1 MSRKVRTWS
10 SVFFVFFVRE
20 FVVSFF
26 YSSSLLIFTHISS
39 PFLLLFPSLP
49 SLLFSFLSF
58 RPLLFISFLFYG
70 INSYNAIHDP
80 TIGMVSTATM
90 IEGSLDVL
98 SCSTLMA
105 LAAADL
111 PMSVNGAI
119 VIFSLL
125 ELVNACQSFALQALL
140 SGGHDDTP
148 LDLVKWKG

>member
-1 MSRKVRTWS
+1 
-10 SVFFVFFVRE
+10 
-20 FVVSFF
+20 
-26 YSSSLLIFTHISS
+26 
-39 PFLLLFPSLP
+39 
-49 SLLFSFLSF
+49 
-58 RPLLFISFLFYG
+58 
-70 INSYNAIHDP
+70 
-80 TIGMVSTATM
+80 MVSTATM